1 MGPEKESNELV
12 TVIMPNYC
20 CPYLYEAIDSVLL
33 QDYDG
38 IQLIIT
44 DDCSPQ
50 WDEDGV
56 QTYLR
61 IHGQKLRQW
70 MVRSTT
76 ENNGTVR
83 NITGALKYASGKYV
97 FFLASD
103 DLFYDKNVISDWVA
117 EFQKSGADVITA
129 KRECFD
135 PEMRISKGIL
145 PLKYQIRWIQT
156 LSSEALYEKLIAENF
171 IFGCCTARTMECI
184 ERYRYCDESYFLI
197 DDYPQNLY
205 LLRNG
210 VKINFFN
217 RTVIRY
223 RMNGASSPARY
234 NAKYKQDAERIFKTE
249 ILPHTK
255 HPFKARFFFRTWEKH
270 QSLMRYY
277 ETLTKRF
284 SGFRALFPF
293 IKAFYFLIQPSYVVL
308 RIMSFFRSRML

>member
-1 MGPEKESNELV
+1 MGQEIESNELV

-33 QDYDG
+33 QNYDS

-50 WDEDGV
+50 WDEGSV
-56 QTYLR
+56 RTYLQT
-61 IHGQKLRQW
+61 HGQKLRQW
-70 MVRSTT
+70 MVLSSTK
-76 ENNGTVR
+76 NNGTVR
-83 NITGALKYASGKYV
+83 NITGALKYVSGKYV

-103 DLFYDKNVISDWVA
+103 DVFFDENVISDWVA
-117 EFQKSGADVITA
+117 EFQKTGADVITA

-135 PEMRISKGIL
+135 PEMRISKGVL

-156 LSSEALYEKLIAENF
+156 LSSEALYEKLIVANF
-171 IFGCCTARTMECI
+171 IFGCCTARSMECI
-184 ERYRYCDESYFLI
+184 ARYGYCDESYFLI

-210 VKINFFN
+210 VKIKFFD

-223 RMNGASSPARY
+223 RLNGASSPARY
-234 NAKYKQDAERIFKTE
+234 NARYKQDAERILKTE

-255 HPFKARFFFRTWEKH
+255 HPLMANYYFRTWEKH

-277 ETLTKRF
+277 EILTDRL
-284 SGFRALFPF
+284 SGFPALFPC
-293 IKAFYFLIQPSYVVL
+293 IKAFFFLMQPSYVVL
-308 RIMSFFRSRML
+308 RIISFFKARML